1 MTHDN
6 EVPCIQPCCNARLY
20 CNLPTS
26 RQRQAEIARTETSP
40 STSLR
45 YGVYLVWLLSRGT

>member
-45 YGVYLVWLLSRGT
+45 AMAFI